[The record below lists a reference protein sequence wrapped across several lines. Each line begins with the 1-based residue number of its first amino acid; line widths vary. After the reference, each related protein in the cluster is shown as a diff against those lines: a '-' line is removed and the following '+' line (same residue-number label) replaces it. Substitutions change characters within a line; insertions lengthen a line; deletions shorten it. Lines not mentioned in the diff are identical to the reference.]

1 MGRHWQNIKL
11 GKGKLDAQ
19 RAAKFT
25 QLGRAITMAAKEKGG
40 DPDMNAKL
48 ATAIEKA
55 KAAFMPKDNIERAIK
70 KGTGEL
76 ASETIEELVYEG
88 YGPGGAAVL
97 VECVTD
103 NRNRTFGNVK
113 NAFTKNGGN
122 LGAANSVA
130 WMFERKGVI
139 ALPPEALEGK
149 DPDAVEM
156 ALIEAG
162 ADDIRKEG
170 DGLTVLTPMTDLPSV
185 REKVEAAG
193 FKPASAELEYVA
205 KDPHQMPD
213 DQKQALNDLLD
224 ALDEDEDVKAVH
236 TNAAL

>member
-11 GKGKLDAQ
+11 GKGKADAQ

-48 ATAIEKA
+48 YTAIEKA
-55 KAAFMPKDNIERAIK
+55 KEAFMPKDNIERAIK

-76 ASETIEELVYEG
+76 EAEQLEELLYEG
-88 YGPGGAAVL
+88 YGPGGAAIL

-103 NRNRTFGNVK
+103 NRNRSATNVK
-113 NAFTKNGGN
+113 TIFSRNGGN
-122 LGAANSVA
+122 MGATGAVA

-139 ALPPEALEGK
+139 SIPAEALEGK
-149 DPDAVEM
+149 DPDEVELQ
-156 ALIEAG
+156 LIEAG
-162 ADDIRKEG
+162 AEDVRRE
-170 DGLTVLTPMTDLPSV
+170 DGGWSV
-185 REKVEAAG
+185 ITSFAGLAEARENVAKTGLKIAA
-193 FKPASAELEYVA
+193 AEPEYVA
-205 KDPHQMPD
+205 KETLALPD
-213 DQKQALNDLLD
+213 DKKQELADLLD
-224 ALDEDEDVKAVH
+224 ALESDEDVKSVF